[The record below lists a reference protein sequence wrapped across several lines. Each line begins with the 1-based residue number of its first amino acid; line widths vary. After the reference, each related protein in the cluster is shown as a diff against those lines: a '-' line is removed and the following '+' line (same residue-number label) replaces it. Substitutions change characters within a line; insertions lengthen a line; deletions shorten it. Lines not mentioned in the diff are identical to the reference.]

1 MIKRERDFGERE
13 MGFFFA
19 LLFDYI
25 KQLPIVNYKL
35 YIINVLPPRKF

>member
-1 MIKRERDFGERE
+1 
-13 MGFFFA
+13 MGTGAGFWRAGTRFFFA

-35 YIINVLPPRKF
+35 YIINVLPPPKIL